1 MAVFAR
7 RCFLKFAIQCRNF
20 TNPEAPAMAHQG
32 TMTRKPQ
39 RKDIIGGPLVI
50 NGRQLSLSKAV
61 RAGDFMF
68 LTGQVPMVDGRVLTT
83 GSIEDQ
89 TRAVLDRITETLA
102 EAGCSRDD
110 VVKTM
115 VWLKDRADFPG
126 FNAVYGDYFPTDP
139 PARSALVSDF
149 LVDIRV
155 EVEVIAWK
163 PQ

>member
-1 MAVFAR
+1 MPKEV
-7 RCFLKFAIQCRNF
+7 
-20 TNPEAPAMAHQG
+20 
-32 TMTRKPQ
+32 
-39 RKDIIGGPLVI
+39 IGGPVEI
-50 NGRQLSLSKAV
+50 NGRVLSLSRAV
-61 RAGDFMF
+61 RAGEFVY
-68 LTGQVPMVDGRVLTT
+68 LTGQVPMVDGTVMTW

-89 TRAVLDRITETLA
+89 TRATLDRITETLA
-102 EAGCSRDD
+102 LAGCSRDD

-126 FNAVYGDYFPTDP
+126 FNAVYGAYFPTNP

-163 PQ
+163 PL